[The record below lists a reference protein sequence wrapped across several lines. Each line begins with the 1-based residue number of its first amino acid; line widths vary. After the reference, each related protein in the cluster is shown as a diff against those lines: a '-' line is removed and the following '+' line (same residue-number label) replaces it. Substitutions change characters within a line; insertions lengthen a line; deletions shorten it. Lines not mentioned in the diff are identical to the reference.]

1 MYDESIH
8 LARSSPEAGR
18 MFPPTPLATPLPNP
32 AAWPGTERRRMSPH
46 ATHSA
51 LPSILNEIDYGM
63 FVLDGSPKVLFANRA
78 ALAQLQAAEALV
90 LEGGELAAADPRD
103 ACALNAAIRA
113 AAQQRLRRMVMVG
126 HPAHRMAVAVIPLP
140 QSLAANQTH
149 VLVMLSRR
157 EICEALS
164 VHGFARDHGLSGAER
179 RVLDALCQGLQ
190 ANEIAA
196 VQGVA
201 ISTVR
206 TQISSIRAKT
216 DSASIGEV
224 VQRLARLPPI
234 RSSLLAE
241 ARLERQPL
249 ASCR

>member
-1 MYDESIH
+1 MYDDSIH
-8 LARSSPEAGR
+8 LAHSGPETSQT
-18 MFPPTPLATPLPNP
+18 FLPTPLPNP
-32 AAWPGTERRRMSPH
+32 AAWQGAERRRTSSH
-46 ATHSA
+46 ATHSS

-63 FVLDGSPKVLFANRA
+63 FVLDGSPTVLFANRA
-78 ALAQLQAAEALV
+78 ALARLQAVQTLSIEHGALV
-90 LEGGELAAADPRD
+90 AADPRD

-126 HPAHRMAVAVIPLP
+126 RPADRMAVAVIPLP
-140 QSLAANQTH
+140 QSVAANETR
-149 VLVMLSRR
+149 VLVLLSRR

-164 VHGFARDHGLSGAER
+164 VHGFARDHGLSAAER

-190 ANEIAA
+190 ANEIAT

-241 ARLERQPL
+241 ARLDRQPF

>member
-1 MYDESIH
+1 
-8 LARSSPEAGR
+8 
-18 MFPPTPLATPLPNP
+18 
-32 AAWPGTERRRMSPH
+32 
-46 ATHSA
+46 
-51 LPSILNEIDYGM
+51 
-63 FVLDGSPKVLFANRA
+63 
-78 ALAQLQAAEALV
+78 
-90 LEGGELAAADPRD
+90 
-103 ACALNAAIRA
+103 
-113 AAQQRLRRMVMVG
+113 
-126 HPAHRMAVAVIPLP
+126 
-140 QSLAANQTH
+140 
-149 VLVMLSRR
+149 MLSRR